1 MDHLVLVLLALAAL
15 PACGR
20 DPEVHVIAHHP
31 AFGIDLEMNVCAT
44 PMETDVFAGG
54 PSRGDSGFK
63 RFEHEHCSFR
73 SVVARGTGVLPIVLQ
88 MEGAF
93 PGAGI
98 CGVRVGPGR
107 VDAPLPFGSIVRQLD
122 PFVGDRIFD
131 ETRISN
137 NEPAIA
143 FATQIDGIDV
153 WFAQLGTPEGVIAEL
168 DIDGCGS
175 ASTHAIEGT
184 TLVPTDRDGMAAPV
198 EGSP

>member
-1 MDHLVLVLLALAAL
+1 M
-15 PACGR
+15 
-20 DPEVHVIAHHP
+20 
-31 AFGIDLEMNVCAT
+31 
-44 PMETDVFAGG
+44 
-54 PSRGDSGFK
+54 

-98 CGVRVGPGR
+98 CGVRPVGPGR

-184 TLVPTDRDGMAAPV
+184 TL
-198 EGSP
+198 SPRIETGWPRQSRASP